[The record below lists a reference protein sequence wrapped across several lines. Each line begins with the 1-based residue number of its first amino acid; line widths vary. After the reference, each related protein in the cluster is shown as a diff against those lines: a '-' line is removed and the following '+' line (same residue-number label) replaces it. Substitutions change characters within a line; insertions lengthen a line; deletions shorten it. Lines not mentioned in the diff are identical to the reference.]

1 MYGFSEVYDY
11 VDGKAD
17 WMAYG
22 LPVEGRDGP
31 FLGSLVSEVAT
42 CDVHSTVGDARR
54 LLEGSD
60 TDVVVTVVAGDG
72 LVVGEFDRET
82 LGGHAD
88 DVALLDAM
96 DPVPTTVRP
105 SVTVASVAES
115 GGGRRLVTTSDGRL
129 LGAATVDAGD
139 QHDGDQHDGDQHD
152 GHEHDGHDHDGHEH
166 VDEDEF
172 DRELANVMGAIEE
185 RFGDREP
192 SEAELRSFLHG
203 RLMAEGRSAEDAD
216 RFLDQLEAGGEG

>member
-1 MYGFSEVYDY
+1 
-11 VDGKAD
+11 
-17 WMAYG
+17 MAYG
-22 LPVEGRDGP
+22 LPVEGKDGP
-31 FLGSLVSEVAT
+31 FLGSVIAEVPT
-42 CDVHSTVGDARR
+42 CHVDSTVGEARR

-60 TDVVVTVVAGDG
+60 TIVTVLAGDG
-72 LVVGEFDRET
+72 LVVGEFDNET
-82 LGGHAD
+82 LEGHAD

-105 SVTVASVAES
+105 SVTVASLAES

-129 LGAATVDAGD
+129 LGAATVDAGE
-139 QHDGDQHDGDQHD
+139 
-152 GHEHDGHDHDGHEH
+152 EHDHDHDGHEHHH

-172 DRELANVMGAIEE
+172 DRELASVMEAIEE

-203 RLMAEGRSAEDAD
+203 RLMAEGKSAEDAD
-216 RFLDQLEAGGEG
+216 RFLDQLEAGEDG